1 MAASE
6 VVPTMASSQQSPA
19 ATSAASSRLS
29 SAGLDQR
36 MRESVST
43 QITHTINVV
52 EKAARFSV
60 KRVSGVREMVVTK
73 YVIKVCLGVA
83 GDKPRLEWQV

>member
-1 MAASE
+1 MPTAA
-6 VVPTMASSQQSPA
+6 MASSSQPSQ
-19 ATSAASSRLS
+19 ATTSSSSRLS
-29 SAGLDQR
+29 PAGLDQR

-43 QITHTINVV
+43 QITHTINVI
-52 EKAARFSV
+52 EKASRFSV
-60 KRVSGVREMVVTK
+60 KRVSGGREMIVTK

>member
-1 MAASE
+1 LAASE
-6 VVPTMASSQQSPA
+6 VVPTMASSQQSQ

>member
-1 MAASE
+1 MPTAA
-6 VVPTMASSQQSPA
+6 MASSSQPSQATTSSSTRLSPA
-19 ATSAASSRLS
+19 
-29 SAGLDQR
+29 GDR

-43 QITHTINVV
+43 QITHTINVI
-52 EKAARFSV
+52 EKASRFSV
-60 KRVSGVREMVVTK
+60 KRVSGVREMIVTK

>member
-1 MAASE
+1 MPTAA
-6 VVPTMASSQQSPA
+6 MASSSEPSQ
-19 ATSAASSRLS
+19 ATTSSRLS
-29 SAGLDQR
+29 PAGLDQR

-43 QITHTINVV
+43 QITHTINVI
-52 EKAARFSV
+52 EKASRFSV
-60 KRVSGVREMVVTK
+60 KRVSGVREMIVTK

>member
-1 MAASE
+1 
-6 VVPTMASSQQSPA
+6 
-19 ATSAASSRLS
+19 
-29 SAGLDQR
+29 

-43 QITHTINVV
+43 QITHTINVI
-52 EKAARFSV
+52 EKASRFSV
-60 KRVSGVREMVVTK
+60 KRVSGVREIIVTK

>member
-1 MAASE
+1 
-6 VVPTMASSQQSPA
+6 MASSQQSQD
-19 ATSAASSRLS
+19 TSAASSRLS

>member
-1 MAASE
+1 MSSAS
-6 VVPTMASSQQSPA
+6 
-19 ATSAASSRLS
+19 SSRLS
-29 SAGLDQR
+29 SAGLSSDQR